1 MGSFK
6 INVVYPIRNQIA
18 YRLDANMAW
27 KMLNI
32 QEYRKMRGQDWEF
45 TLYPT
50 YEKLVAQ

>member
-1 MGSFK
+1 
-6 INVVYPIRNQIA
+6 
-18 YRLDANMAW
+18 MAW

-32 QEYRKMRGQDWEF
+32 QEYRKKMRGQDWEF